1 MWCIVKI
8 SFVKKKKNCPDN
20 LNYYTTDI
28 IEIEWWKYIKEINS
42 RAVSFVR
49 YGAGILKWA
58 KDELKVMDRKTR
70 NIMTMNTMYHPQ
82 SDTDRLYIP
91 RMESGRGF
99 MSITNCVENQEQNL
113 FLYAEAAI
121 GGVP

>member
-1 MWCIVKI
+1 
-8 SFVKKKKNCPDN
+8 
-20 LNYYTTDI
+20 
-28 IEIEWWKYIKEINS
+28 
-42 RAVSFVR
+42 
-49 YGAGILKWA
+49 
-58 KDELKVMDRKTR
+58 MDRKTR

-99 MSITNCVENQEQNL
+99 MSITNCAENQEQNL

>member
-1 MWCIVKI
+1 
-8 SFVKKKKNCPDN
+8 
-20 LNYYTTDI
+20 
-28 IEIEWWKYIKEINS
+28 
-42 RAVSFVR
+42 
-49 YGAGILKWA
+49 
-58 KDELKVMDRKTR
+58 MDRKTR

-91 RMESGRGF
+91 RMKSGRGF

>member
-1 MWCIVKI
+1 
-8 SFVKKKKNCPDN
+8 
-20 LNYYTTDI
+20 
-28 IEIEWWKYIKEINS
+28 
-42 RAVSFVR
+42 
-49 YGAGILKWA
+49 
-58 KDELKVMDRKTR
+58 MDRKTR

-91 RMESGRGF
+91 RMGSGRGF

>member
-1 MWCIVKI
+1 
-8 SFVKKKKNCPDN
+8 
-20 LNYYTTDI
+20 
-28 IEIEWWKYIKEINS
+28 
-42 RAVSFVR
+42 
-49 YGAGILKWA
+49 
-58 KDELKVMDRKTR
+58 
-70 NIMTMNTMYHPQ
+70 MTMNTMYHPQ

-91 RMESGRGF
+91 RMESGQGF